1 MPGGN
6 DIITAGSHLTIIGK
20 EAQLQ
25 GFTNAISQ
33 NKLQLKARYETQSL
47 REYMLNEAIPK
58 EYQLYVTAFP
68 AAASKELLGKPIRD
82 TQLRDKWNTMV
93 VGLDR
98 ADYSL
103 PNPDVNL
110 ILESKDLLWLLG
122 SPKDIQKLLTELPE
136 A

>member
-1 MPGGN
+1 MLQ
-6 DIITAGSHLTIIGK
+6 AG
-20 EAQLQ
+20 E
-25 GFTNAISQ
+25 
-33 NKLQLKARYETQSL
+33 
-47 REYMLNEAIPK
+47 
-58 EYQLYVTAFP
+58 
-68 AAASKELLGKPIRD
+68 
-82 TQLRDKWNTMV
+82 WNTMV